1 MKIVKMLSVTVIASI
16 LIMSQAQ
23 IGAPVESLETSM
35 QKHQPLKTVLGY
47 FVGEDFKFE
56 FEERGGWVYSV
67 SAEGP
72 LSDTNIPIA
81 ADLIGYASGYNE
93 GISDPVQTFF
103 ETRIGEL
110 VGQGEVPLAVEQY
123 MLRVEVLNEVLPYD
137 VKLKLELAELDAT
150 LFPTTKHVL
159 GPADAKHVIREFS
172 DLQCPFCARFSNSAL
187 PLIKERLLT
196 RGDVR
201 FEFHHFPLVSIHPNA
216 FPAAEATECVTAA
229 NNPEAFWAY
238 HDALFARQQAWSNL
252 GESTPYFIRLAQ
264 DVGLSVVGVEQ
275 CMADRQFSADVQA
288 SFDAAT
294 RLGIR
299 GTPTVYVN
307 GFKVADFNN
316 IDGYLGL
323 IDLSEKFSE

>member
-1 MKIVKMLSVTVIASI
+1 MKYIKKLAVTVIATI
-16 LIMSQAQ
+16 LMITQAQ
-23 IGAPVESLETSM
+23 IGAPAENLEASM
-35 QKHQPLKTVLGY
+35 QEHQPLKTVLGY
-47 FVGEDFKFE
+47 FAGEDFKFE

-72 LSDTNIPIA
+72 LSDINIPIA
-81 ADLIGYASGYNE
+81 ADLIGYASGYDD
-93 GISDPVQTFF
+93 GISSPVKTFF

-123 MLRVEVLNEVLPYD
+123 MLRVEVLNEAVPYN
-137 VKLKLELAELDAT
+137 VKLKLELAELDT
-150 LFPTTKHVL
+150 SLFPATRHVL
-159 GPADAKHVIREFS
+159 GPADARHVIREFS
-172 DLQCPFCARFSNSAL
+172 DFQCPFCARFNNSAL
-187 PLIKERLLT
+187 PQIKEQLLT

-216 FPAAEATECVTAA
+216 FPSAEAAECVTAA
-229 NNPEAFWAY
+229 NNPEAFWDY

-252 GESTPYFIRLAQ
+252 GESTAYFIRLAQ
-264 DVGLSVVGVEQ
+264 DVGLSIDGVEQ
-275 CMADRQFSADVQA
+275 CMSDRQFAADVQA